1 MKLFKK
7 YHKWRINKEQKKV
20 NQLLE
25 EEGFTDE
32 VLERQVAINRKRAK
46 HNIVDESKIIYDKY
60 VQ

>member
-1 MKLFKK
+1 MKLIRR

-32 VLERQVAINRKRAK
+32 VLERQVAINKKRAK
-46 HNIVDESKIIYDKY
+46 HNIVDESKIIHDKY

>member
-1 MKLFKK
+1 MKLIKK
-7 YHKWRINKEQKKV
+7 YYKWRINKEQKKV

-32 VLERQVAINRKRAK
+32 VLERQVAINKKRAK
-46 HNIVDESKIIYDKY
+46 HNIVDESKIIHDKY

>member
-1 MKLFKK
+1 MKLIKK

-46 HNIVDESKIIYDKY
+46 HNIVDESKIIHDKY

>member
-1 MKLFKK
+1 MKLIKK

-25 EEGFTDE
+25 REGFTDE

-46 HNIVDESKIIYDKY
+46 HNIVDESKIIRDKY

>member
-1 MKLFKK
+1 MKLIRR

-25 EEGFTDE
+25 EEGFTDV
-32 VLERQVAINRKRAK
+32 VLERQVAINKKRAK
-46 HNIVDESKIIYDKY
+46 HNIVDESKIIHDKY

>member
-1 MKLFKK
+1 MKLIKK

>member
-1 MKLFKK
+1 MKLIKK

-25 EEGFTDE
+25 SEGFTDE